1 MSKRSL
7 SYTELTELMRGDQ
20 SKFEAM
26 VDAGMLDDET
36 CARIDHLGRFFLR
49 LSNASPNPELI
60 VRDVF
65 SEDEV
70 KKFSTKPP
78 IGTRMLDAAPCC
90 NKRQLRAEI
99 LQ

>member
-7 SYTELTELMRGDQ
+7 SYTELTELMRGEQ
-20 SKFEAM
+20 SKFDAM
-26 VDAGMLDDET
+26 VEAGMLDDET

-70 KKFSTKPP
+70 KKIFDETAD
-78 IGTRMLDAAPCC
+78 RDADVGRCP
-90 NKRQLRAEI
+90 L

>member
-26 VDAGMLDDET
+26 VEAGMLDDET

-60 VRDVF
+60 VGDVF

-70 KKFSTKPP
+70 KKIFDETAD
-78 IGTRMLDAAPCC
+78 RDADVGRCP
-90 NKRQLRAEI
+90 L

>member
-26 VDAGMLDDET
+26 VEAGMLDDET

-70 KKFSTKPP
+70 KKIFDETAD
-78 IGTRMLDAAPCC
+78 RDADVGRCP
-90 NKRQLRAEI
+90 L

>member
-70 KKFSTKPP
+70 KKIFDETAD
-78 IGTRMLDAAPCC
+78 RDADVGRCP
-90 NKRQLRAEI
+90 L

>member
-60 VRDVF
+60 VGDVF
-65 SEDEV
+65 SEVEV
-70 KKFSTKPP
+70 KKIFDETAD
-78 IGTRMLDAAPCC
+78 RDADVGRCP
-90 NKRQLRAEI
+90 L